1 MLSDCI
7 NSISMELDSQKTLL
21 KRFKARLA
29 KLQGNNDTLLLM
41 NQHGKNRY
49 YVSREIDGKKCRIY
63 MNKTELDYRKE
74 LQERYYLERAIVLCQ
89 RNIEMLDLV
98 KDSYNSIDPIDVV
111 RNASLAYQ
119 EQENATRLVY
129 GYEKETI
136 WKKKKLAWK
145 AKFKVPHPE
154 KLRHIAG
161 DGTVTRSKS
170 EALIIDL
177 LNMKGIPY
185 VYDYPMKLCNILK
198 WPDFIIW
205 DKKHNREL
213 LIEHLGL
220 MCDEDYREDQ
230 TEKLGLYIME
240 GYVPNVNLLLT
251 FDDKDGNINVPAI
264 NRMID
269 AFLCK

>member
-1 MLSDCI
+1 MKKRWK
-7 NSISMELDSQKTLL
+7 ELNVHADYELYANFQ
-21 KRFKARLA
+21 R
-29 KLQGNNDTLLLM
+29 NNL
-41 NQHGKNRY
+41 RY
-49 YVSREIDGKKCRIY
+49 YMCRKGDMKSNRKYISKKEVS
-63 MNKTELDYRKE
+63 LRKE
-74 LQERYYLERAIVLCQ
+74 LQERFYLERAIALCQ
-89 RNIEMLDLV
+89 QNIEMLDLV

-129 GYEKETI
+129 GYEKETM

-145 AKFKVPHPE
+145 AKFKVPNPE

-161 DGTVTRSKS
+161 DGTATRSKS

-185 VYDYPMKLCNILK
+185 VYDYPMKLYSKLK

-213 LIEHLGL
+213 VIEHLG
-220 MCDEDYREDQ
+220 MMYDQEYRENQ
-230 TEKLGLYIME
+230 TEKLGLYILE

-251 FDDKDGNINVPAI
+251 FDDKDGIINVPAI
-264 NRMID
+264 SRMID
-269 AFLCK
+269 AFMCI